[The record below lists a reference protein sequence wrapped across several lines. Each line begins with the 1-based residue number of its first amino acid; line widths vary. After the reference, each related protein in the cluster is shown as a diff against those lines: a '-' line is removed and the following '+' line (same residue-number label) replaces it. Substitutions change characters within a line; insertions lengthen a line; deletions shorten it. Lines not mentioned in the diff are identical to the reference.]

1 MYATGLQAVD
11 ELRPL
16 VPPGVT
22 MAQLALWWILE
33 HPEVTTIPGSKSPA
47 QLEDNV
53 HAAELPPLDAATRR

>member
-1 MYATGLQAVD
+1 M
-11 ELRPL
+11 
-16 VPPGVT
+16 PPGVT